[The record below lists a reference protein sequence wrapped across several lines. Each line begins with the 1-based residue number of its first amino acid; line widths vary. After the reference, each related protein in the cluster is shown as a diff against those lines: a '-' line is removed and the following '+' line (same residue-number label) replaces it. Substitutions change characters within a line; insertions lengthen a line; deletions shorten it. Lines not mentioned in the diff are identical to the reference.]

1 MNIFQTTIPGV
12 KIIKPNLYSDRRGS
26 FLETYNSKVYDD
38 LLGVKLR
45 FVQDN
50 YSISNK
56 SVLRGLHYQKKNP
69 QGKLVYCSHGEILD
83 VIVDLRK
90 DSPTYAQ
97 WISWK
102 LNSDEHNQIWIPPGL
117 AHGFITLSD
126 NAIFNYKCT
135 AYYDPK
141 DEGSIIWNDSDLNID
156 WPVVNPIL
164 SEKDMN
170 APKFIDL

>member
-1 MNIFQTTIPGV
+1 MNIFQTAIPGV
-12 KIIKPNLYSDRRGS
+12 KIIKPNLYIDRRGS
-26 FLETYNSKVYDD
+26 FLETYNSKIYND
-38 LLGVKLR
+38 LLGAKLR

-56 SVLRGLHYQKKNP
+56 SVLRGLHYQKKKP

-83 VIVDLRK
+83 VIVDIRE
-90 DSPTYAQ
+90 DSPTYSK

-102 LNSDEHNQIWIPPGL
+102 LNSDEYNQIWIPPGL

-126 NAIFNYKCT
+126 SAIFNYKCT
-135 AYYDPK
+135 AYYDPE

-156 WPVVNPIL
+156 WPAVNPIL